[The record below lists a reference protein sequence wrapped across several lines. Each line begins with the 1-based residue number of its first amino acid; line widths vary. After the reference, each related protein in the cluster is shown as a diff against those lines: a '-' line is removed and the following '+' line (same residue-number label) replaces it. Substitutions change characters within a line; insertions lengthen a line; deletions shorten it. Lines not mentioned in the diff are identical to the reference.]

1 MGSDVAN
8 DGLQRG
14 HTDDPHAVSGGGGL
28 CADCQQSPGAHH
40 QGRCRHPL
48 GRQQALSP
56 SVEARSAFRS
66 LHPFRELR
74 HGRIQNLPPFNDF
87 LKCKESPM
95 LRMRRAFV
103 DELGVLHRKTLSKH
117 STLGTAKAEDK
128 AHELWDARR
137 QAMGKRQKQQAP
149 AMPCFAC
156 AAAWGS

>member
-1 MGSDVAN
+1 MGSVVAN

-14 HTDDPHAVSGGGGL
+14 HTDDPHTISGCGGL

-56 SVEARSAFRS
+56 SIEARSAFRS
-66 LHPFRELR
+66 LHPFRELHHDR
-74 HGRIQNLPPFNDF
+74 VQKPAGFQ
-87 LKCKESPM
+87 SPM

-103 DELGVLHRKTLSKH
+103 DELGVLHRKTLAKH

-128 AHELWDARR
+128 AHELWDALR
-137 QAMGKRQKQQAP
+137 QAIGKRQNQ
-149 AMPCFAC
+149 
-156 AAAWGS
+156 